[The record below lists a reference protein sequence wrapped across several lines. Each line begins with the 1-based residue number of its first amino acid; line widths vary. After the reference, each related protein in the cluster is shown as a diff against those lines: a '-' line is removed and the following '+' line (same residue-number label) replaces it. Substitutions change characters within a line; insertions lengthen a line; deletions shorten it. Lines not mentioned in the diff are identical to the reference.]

1 MARVPSAYA
10 PVPGGVGPLTIAM
23 LMSNTI
29 DSANGAR
36 DCPDADA
43 EVGLTGGMACGKS
56 FVAAE
61 LSKLGCDIIEADEV
75 GHEVLEPGGEA
86 YDAVVA
92 GFGPEILDARPH
104 RPDAPRARVFAIRA
118 ARKTE
123 RDRASGRA
131 YAGHAAFAEI
141 GARDPHGIVVYVAAI
156 LLESGAYREVDNI
169 IVVSC
174 GRAQQMERAMHR
186 PDATEAGVLARL
198 ERQMP
203 LEKKK
208 EFADYIIDTSGA
220 KEDTLRQTDMV
231 YRELRRL
238 ET

>member
-1 MARVPSAYA
+1 
-10 PVPGGVGPLTIAM
+10 M
-23 LMSNTI
+23 LK
-29 DSANGAR
+29 
-36 DCPDADA
+36 
-43 EVGLTGGMACGKS
+43 VGLTGGMACGKS

-61 LSKLGCDIIEADEV
+61 LAKLGCHVIEADEV

-86 YDAVVA
+86 YDAVLA
-92 GFGPEILDARPH
+92 AFGPEILDADGRID
-104 RPDAPRARVFAIRA
+104 RTRLGARVFGDSAQLDKLNSIVHPAVRTRA
-118 ARKTE
+118 TR
-123 RDRASGRA
+123 
-131 YAGHAAFAEI
+131 AFAEI

-156 LLESGAYREVDNI
+156 LLESGAYKEVDKI

-174 GRAQQMERAMHR
+174 ARAQQIERAMHR
-186 PDATEAGVLARL
+186 PDATQAGVLARL

-220 KEDTLRQTDMV
+220 KEDTLRQTEMV

-238 ET
+238 SAQARPEAKV

>member
-1 MARVPSAYA
+1 
-10 PVPGGVGPLTIAM
+10 M
-23 LMSNTI
+23 LK
-29 DSANGAR
+29 
-36 DCPDADA
+36 
-43 EVGLTGGMACGKS
+43 VGLTGGMACGKS

-61 LSKLGCDIIEADEV
+61 LSKLGCHIIEADEV

-92 GFGPEILDARPH
+92 GFGPEILDAHGRID
-104 RPDAPRARVFAIRA
+104 RTRLGARVFGDPAQLEKLNAIVHPAVRTRA
-118 ARKTE
+118 TR
-123 RDRASGRA
+123 
-131 YAGHAAFAEI
+131 AFAEI

-156 LLESGAYREVDNI
+156 LLESGAYREVDKI